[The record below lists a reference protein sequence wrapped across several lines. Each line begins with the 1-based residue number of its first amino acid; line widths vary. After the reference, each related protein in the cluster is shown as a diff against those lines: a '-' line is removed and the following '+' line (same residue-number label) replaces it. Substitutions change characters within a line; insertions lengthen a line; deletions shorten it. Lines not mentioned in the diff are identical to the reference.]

1 MSKLTDDELLYHIF
15 DLELE
20 TNSIQFKGHGTF
32 VSLMKEKNS
41 VYALSMDDD
50 EFYMRLIQNQEL
62 DQVDKWTF
70 NSKAGKEK
78 CNIKFKHHRFFD
90 TFSIFYKFNHFS
102 FKKI

>member
-1 MSKLTDDELLYHIF
+1 MSKLTDDELLFHIF

-62 DQVDKWTF
+62 DQVDKWNF
-70 NSKAGKEK
+70 NSKAGIQKI
-78 CNIKFKHHRFFD
+78 NTNFKHHR
-90 TFSIFYKFNHFS
+90 
-102 FKKI
+102 

>member
-62 DQVDKWTF
+62 EQVDKWNF
-70 NSKAGKEK
+70 ISKAGIQKI
-78 CNIKFKHHRFFD
+78 NTKFRHHR
-90 TFSIFYKFNHFS
+90 
-102 FKKI
+102 